1 MSRNILL
8 SCLRAGFDVNVV
20 FTVCWGQSVEM
31 SGHFSEYQADIWV
44 TQHRAM
50 SGPGDPTRGHVRDI
64 VTLSTSRP
72 GDQENTYANSVD
84 KLQNLKIVR
93 HMLTN
98 SYCIVLIIRDVAQS
112 LNFISKSYYI
122 IHLLYVTALKLRV
135 LRLIK
140 VRFIF

>member
-1 MSRNILL
+1 
-8 SCLRAGFDVNVV
+8 
-20 FTVCWGQSVEM
+20 
-31 SGHFSEYQADIWV
+31 
-44 TQHRAM
+44 M

-112 LNFISKSYYI
+112 LNFILKSYYI
-122 IHLLYVTALKLRV
+122 IHLLYVTDCNCTQRKSSKADKS
-135 LRLIK
+135 
-140 VRFIF
+140 